1 MESPAARRV
10 KLSIRIRDIEKSHE
24 NIDALCAAAHIE
36 RRIWRNAAC
45 GRPVNAEAYL
55 AICHV
60 LAIDPVT
67 AEAPT
72 PEMFLAG
79 PVCWAT
85 LGAGVRVTR
94 ETRGHGVREAA
105 ASAGVSAATV
115 SRCEN
120 GRELSFDSLARLSA
134 YVGLHPHAYTVKPF
148 GNEPLCPGS
157 TGNTHCNSLKTQE
170 ASHDRHG

>member
-1 MESPAARRV
+1 M
-10 KLSIRIRDIEKSHE
+10 
-24 NIDALCAAAHIE
+24 
-36 RRIWRNAAC
+36 
-45 GRPVNAEAYL
+45 
-55 AICHV
+55 

-72 PEMFLAG
+72 PALFLAG

-105 ASAGVSAATV
+105 AAAGVSAATV

-148 GNEPLCPGS
+148 PDPGS

-170 ASHDRHG
+170 APHDRHG